1 MHIPII
7 KFDSLIKDAIMRKFH
22 IPDKITLWILFLWH
36 IFSFCII
43 LQIIIKELPCER
55 EVQHCRDF
63 LQTSGQGRLVSWD
76 MYTNLKYRTFIPV
89 WPCHYAYADSRI
101 YKLKSLQFL
110 LSELSSTKMIH
121 QCLPNK
127 LDT

>member
-63 LQTSGQGRLVSWD
+63 LQTFGQGRLVSWD
-76 MYTNLKYRTFIPV
+76 MYTNLSIVHLYPFDHVIMLTLIPEYTFVEWETEIPSISFIRTKINE
-89 WPCHYAYADSRI
+89 D
-101 YKLKSLQFL
+101 
-110 LSELSSTKMIH
+110 
-121 QCLPNK
+121 
-127 LDT
+127 DTLVFAQ